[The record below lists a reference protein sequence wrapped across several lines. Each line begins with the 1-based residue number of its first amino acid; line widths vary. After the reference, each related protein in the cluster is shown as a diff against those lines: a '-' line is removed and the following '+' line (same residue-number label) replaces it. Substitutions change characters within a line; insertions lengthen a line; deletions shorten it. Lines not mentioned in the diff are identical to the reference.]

1 VAETVPG
8 FEMSSWLGFFA
19 PAGAPAPIVAR
30 LNRELVR
37 ILQVEAVKERLGALG
52 LAVIAGQP
60 DDLAQT
66 IRDGIALRGQLI
78 KAANIQPE

>member
-1 VAETVPG
+1 
-8 FEMSSWLGFFA
+8 M
-19 PAGAPAPIVAR
+19 
-30 LNRELVR
+30 R
-37 ILQVEAVKERLGALG
+37 ILQVEAVKERLGTLG
-52 LAVIAGQP
+52 LAVIADQP